1 MKKSYFLMAAAATM
15 FAACTQADFVNEI
28 PETEQAIGFESFVGK
43 STRAEITVVEDLEK
57 EGGKLYV
64 WGYKT
69 DATSAVTQIFGN
81 TDATGTEVYF
91 DDNAATK
98 WNYADK
104 KYWDKESTYDFY
116 AVAPAAPTG
125 VTYKLNSSKKIL
137 IEGATSASATTATD
151 YLIDR
156 AGNIGHQGKDGGIV
170 KFDFNHVMTKVT
182 VKVLCSEALDGK
194 NAVLTDLTM
203 SNWNANA
210 GNFTQ
215 ELTAAPDN
223 AKYND
228 EWEIETPGT
237 AGSAA
242 YLTGGEVALN
252 KTTPQVL
259 GSWIIVPQDVAALK
273 FTVSFKVGTETFLAH
288 VGTMTE
294 KQEWGADA
302 HYTYTITVGPDAIEF
317 DVNSVNN
324 WVISDGS
331 LSIE

>member
-1 MKKSYFLMAAAATM
+1 MMAAAATM
-15 FAACTQADFVNEI
+15 FAACTQSDFVNLV
-28 PETEQAIGFESFVGK
+28 PETPQAIGFENYVGK
-43 STRAEITVVEDLEK
+43 STRAEITDVADLETA
-57 EGGKLYV
+57 GGKMYV
-64 WGYKT
+64 WGWKT
-69 DATSAVTQIFGN
+69 DALSTTHAIFG
-81 TDATGTEVYF
+81 TVDAAGTEVYY
-91 DDNAATK
+91 DDAAATK

-116 AVAPAAPTG
+116 AVAPAAPAG
-125 VTYKLNSSKKIL
+125 VTYKIDADRKIS
-137 IEGATSASATTATD
+137 IVGATSASATSATD

-156 AGNIGHQGKDGGIV
+156 AGDTGHQGSVGGTV

-182 VKVLCSEALDGK
+182 VQVLCSEALDGK

-215 ELTAAPDN
+215 VLTAAPTN

-228 EWEIETPGT
+228 EWEIKTAGT
-237 AGSAA
+237 SGSAA
-242 YLTGGEVALN
+242 YLTGGTVALN

-288 VGTMTE
+288 VGTMAD
-294 KQEWGADA
+294 KQEWGADS
-302 HYTYTITVGPDAIEF
+302 HYTYTITVGPEAIEF
-317 DVNSVNN
+317 DVNSVNGWATN
-324 WVISDGS
+324 NETDGE
-331 LSIE
+331 LDIQ